1 MIGKAIYNIL
11 QTIPVRCY
19 PNRAPQTASYPVVV
33 YNITNVNPSDTKD
46 GASTLDIT
54 TVAISV
60 FAKDY
65 EEINDIGAQI
75 RAAMD
80 YISHG
85 TYNGVKIQGIRFA
98 NQNEHAY
105 DDKAKVYGVEFN
117 YNIRH
122 DRA

>member
-1 MIGKAIYNIL
+1 
-11 QTIPVRCY
+11 
-19 PNRAPQTASYPVVV
+19 VVV